1 MSVPSLFAPNVIS
14 TPDSGEAFGTLT
26 PDGREFYFTKHHDFA
41 RHHIMVSRLAQG
53 QWSQPAL
60 VPISGVYN
68 DREPR
73 LSPDGRRPYFSSN
86 RLLTS
91 GDSARAAISISGSVT
106 VSRMEGGAPHDTSTA
121 P

>member
-1 MSVPSLFAPNVIS
+1 MRTPTVIASLTSLHIIGSLGVLPAPAGAQATSSMSVPSLFAPNVVS

-53 QWSQPAL
+53 QWSQPEL

-73 LSPDGRRPYFSSN
+73 LTAAATP
-86 RLLTS
+86 
-91 GDSARAAISISGSVT
+91 RAIRT
-106 VSRMEGGAPHDTSTA
+106 K
-121 P
+121 